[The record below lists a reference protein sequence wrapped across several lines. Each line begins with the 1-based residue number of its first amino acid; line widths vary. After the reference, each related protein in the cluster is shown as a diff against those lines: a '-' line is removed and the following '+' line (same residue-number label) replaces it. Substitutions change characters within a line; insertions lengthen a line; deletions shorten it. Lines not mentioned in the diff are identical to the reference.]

1 MATLLEIYRD
11 PNYVNANAAT
21 KQAIFERYAPND
33 PDYANANP
41 ATQAAIRQRFGLTPV
56 AEAVQAERPAP
67 TQYGGF
73 TGSFGTALKER
84 LSTALPAASL
94 FFDAGSRK
102 TATEELLKAKE
113 EAEAAYKQTEFG
125 EIGEAFKKGEFGTA
139 LGKTVDKFK
148 EVAGSSL
155 GSMAPAM
162 ATSAAVGAGAVGLGV
177 AAAPAALIGT
187 TAYGVLALGSYLAD
201 NIARQKE
208 EQKKVG
214 KEGEDINR
222 LTASAAAAGQT
233 ALDIFGF
240 KFFKPL
246 GQLVGINGKEA
257 AERAAMEIVVSA
269 VQPGAYRRAI
279 ATGTAKGIA
288 FEVPQEVTQT
298 VLERWQAGLP
308 LNPFDD
314 PEAAKEYAEAAGGAL
329 LLGGPMGAY
338 SRASQTYTARKSDEG
353 QALIRG
359 IQEGSV
365 LDRLGQEEEDVGQV
379 VTRPGRRGAEVP
391 SQPPAGEAP
400 AGVGGTEPTGVVLAG
415 QDVGAPAVGKGAQ
428 PPSVTSEPLDI
439 ADFKEYYQGIRGELT
454 RLMGLTAPTEGQID
468 MMQRLSSELN
478 SLVDANAENL
488 TQSSSDPDLVK
499 NLKNPAYNGLKDLE
513 RVERRLGTPRAMP
526 MQGDMFGTPESAFRR
541 ARMAM
546 QLADNDPVKAAQLL
560 EEQRQ
565 RLLADQAAGRFDENW
580 AISTHRNMPAGEAVR
595 NAQTLAEQHVQRTMG
610 TIDAALDVISRQQEQ
625 KGAPRAAPMQ
635 GDLFAQEGEDDR
647 INRLAQE
654 IEAKRQ
660 ARLAEQERQKQEA
673 PPTAMGEA
681 MQAAGIEPTEPA
693 EKPAFPER
701 VGVTP
706 PEEGVKAPDVSTEH
720 VAKTQEGNLLAGFF
734 SLIQPAGSTAEEQ
747 SKHQSSKNT
756 AASEF
761 LEYDVV
767 QPGETTSPGVRQA
780 LNYLASLVGG
790 ATRLQELMGRL
801 EGKTAESQAEIFR
814 AYGLPDLTSR
824 RGMDAFSGR
833 VQEYFKQL
841 RAPEEGGIPISTRE
855 GRMPATGE
863 FKGKAPYAEEVSVI
877 SKVVQVPSGP
887 KDGRPRR
894 PTTAT
899 REKKYNLN
907 VQGLRGAVRAIRQL
921 IGAKGKLSPQQI
933 AARNYLDNR
942 NRETFGQALNDLAF
956 DLAYFELDPRNHGA
970 NSTFYGEGGRYALA
984 FKQWVEQNLDPE
996 TVGILNQMVDDYK
1009 ANYQAE
1015 QLMDAEVSAYQRRL
1029 EEYNEKRFA
1038 KAEKDTGVK
1047 ITRKRR
1053 PVSEVVEETEVS
1065 EREKVPSGRDLTRNL
1080 PRLQMLA
1087 EVHPA
1092 IMRVLER
1099 GDTNGALRLIADA
1112 PGNPYFATLAKR
1124 LLEAN
1129 LTAKTTFVEADAMS
1143 PLSGLEETQQLFDL
1157 ETSVVIEAIRTIVP
1171 ADEQAAYIAAL
1182 RSGNMR
1188 DVLAAI
1194 QRLEPIFAKAN
1205 PAQNEI
1211 FNNYAEL
1218 FESQFAWVGK
1228 YDPNTDQITLR
1239 KGIGQLTNHTFLH
1252 EVLHAATLEKIDNPD
1267 QLTGLQRQ
1275 AYDELVKLYDYAKG
1289 ILSQDAVQ
1297 GMSLYGLKDLH
1308 EFVSEANTNP
1318 EFQAKLRALTYTS
1331 TQPTIW
1337 NAFTRAIAKLFNIKP
1352 GRESNVM
1359 VEAMRATDTL
1369 MAQQAEPSTEV
1380 AAEPGSTEAFREEQG
1395 YYKGLRTE
1403 SREEQRRG
1411 VFERQAQDKTK
1422 QPRAMPAA
1430 RQRRRPI
1437 PGGMPNQKTDVNR
1450 LLTSQNWNDVKR
1462 ELPRLLRS
1470 MSATARPYLL
1480 GGLTLRQLNDL
1491 VAGRIPQISNFIRVT
1506 EEFLSRKNGILKE
1519 AGDISK
1525 RWERLQGRDPEMS
1538 TRIGRVMHMA
1548 TIAEVDPDRATLKQ
1562 RNAQADLMNEWRALS
1577 PEAKQIYRD
1586 VRNFYENRYR
1596 EYKRLMM
1603 RRIVQMRQLGVSE
1616 QTILEIRNEFE
1627 KGALKGPYFPLMR
1640 HGRFFYQ
1647 IGRGNTREYYM
1658 FESQG
1663 QMEAHIEERLR
1674 KNPELRDTVFS
1685 GNQYAEQM
1693 DLHARESNFLKAT
1706 FEAIDDAKMTGLSG
1720 AAADQRKQ
1728 ELKDSM
1734 YQTFLANQP
1743 ERSFRRQFMHRNNI
1757 EGFSQD
1763 ALRNFAT
1770 SSFHMAYQIARF
1782 EHAPELFSQL
1792 DAARTQLK
1800 NRVKETGYDPELSRE
1815 NNLLSDYVAEVDRR
1829 LEAMLNPNDVGT
1841 IPSLLSNIGFIYY
1854 LTSVASAAVNILGGA
1869 IIGVPTLVGQYVRLH
1884 PNASYS
1890 KATMEVLKQ
1899 LKTTAGQI
1907 MSTGVEVDTGAPLPS
1922 GQRGAKQRAK
1932 DVATKLKE
1940 FEMSLPS
1947 LDRSTDMSAVDR
1959 AAYNRFVAEGLID
1972 ITQTYDISGLA
1983 ATPSEQYGG
1992 AAHRAM
1998 SVLTYLFHNAERF
2011 NREMMAMSA
2020 FRIAMEKRAGMAD
2033 RQRAF
2038 SESVAEA
2045 KDATNRAMFDY
2056 SSTNKPRYFQHP
2068 VARVV
2073 LQFKQF
2079 PQQMTFFLT
2088 KNLIDS
2094 IKDQPREVQREA
2106 RARFVGIM
2114 GMTAIFAGTTGLWG
2128 YSVVASIIN
2137 AVINGLS
2144 DSDDEP
2150 FDFDLAYME
2159 WATETFGKNVGT
2171 LLTRGIGNAVGVDIA
2186 SRAKLDDMWFRD
2198 SRENQD
2204 EEEAIRTFLVD
2215 LLGPTI
2221 GLLPT
2226 AAVAVRQWNQGHG
2239 DRALETVMPGFA
2251 KQPLIAYRYS
2261 QEGVRTLKGEVMV
2274 EDVGPFS
2281 LFMQSLGL
2289 RPADVAEIQAYNI
2302 KVKGQEQKIL
2312 KKRQDLLNLYGLA
2325 FMSGDFA
2332 SADEAMTKIDKFNE
2346 RNPSVAIPI
2355 DSILTSIE
2363 QRLEKS
2369 TVTDHGLYVDERLR
2383 GTLDR
2388 YKYAKQ

>member
-1 MATLLEIYRD
+1 MT
-11 PNYVNANAAT
+11 
-21 KQAIFERYAPND
+21 
-33 PDYANANP
+33 
-41 ATQAAIRQRFGLTPV
+41 
-56 AEAVQAERPAP
+56 
-67 TQYGGF
+67 
-73 TGSFGTALKER
+73 
-84 LSTALPAASL
+84 
-94 FFDAGSRK
+94 
-102 TATEELLKAKE
+102 
-113 EAEAAYKQTEFG
+113 
-125 EIGEAFKKGEFGTA
+125 
-139 LGKTVDKFK
+139 
-148 EVAGSSL
+148 
-155 GSMAPAM
+155 
-162 ATSAAVGAGAVGLGV
+162 
-177 AAAPAALIGT
+177 
-187 TAYGVLALGSYLAD
+187 
-201 NIARQKE
+201 
-208 EQKKVG
+208 
-214 KEGEDINR
+214 
-222 LTASAAAAGQT
+222 
-233 ALDIFGF
+233 
-240 KFFKPL
+240 
-246 GQLVGINGKEA
+246 
-257 AERAAMEIVVSA
+257 
-269 VQPGAYRRAI
+269 
-279 ATGTAKGIA
+279 
-288 FEVPQEVTQT
+288 
-298 VLERWQAGLP
+298 
-308 LNPFDD
+308 
-314 PEAAKEYAEAAGGAL
+314 
-329 LLGGPMGAY
+329 
-338 SRASQTYTARKSDEG
+338 
-353 QALIRG
+353 
-359 IQEGSV
+359 
-365 LDRLGQEEEDVGQV
+365 DRLQSLQQAMLN
-379 VTRPGRRGAEVP
+379 VT
-391 SQPPAGEAP
+391 
-400 AGVGGTEPTGVVLAG
+400 
-415 QDVGAPAVGKGAQ
+415 
-428 PPSVTSEPLDI
+428 
-439 ADFKEYYQGIRGELT
+439 DFKEQYQSIRGDLV
-454 RLMGLTAPTEGQID
+454 RLMELTAPTSGQVD
-468 MMQRLSSELN
+468 MMQRLSADLSD
-478 SLVDANAENL
+478 LVDSNAVGIARN
-488 TQSSSDPDLVK
+488 SSDPNLIQ
-499 NLKNPAYNGLKDLE
+499 NLKNPAFD
-513 RVERRLGTPRAMP
+513 GTKELDKLSAKVGVPRAAP
-526 MQGDMFGTPESAFRR
+526 MQSDMFGTSESAFRR
-541 ARMAM
+541 ARMAL
-546 QLADNDPVKAAQLL
+546 QLAGGDPAEATRLL

-565 RLLADQAAGRFDENW
+565 RLLDNQAAGKFDINW
-580 AISTHRNMPAGEAVR
+580 AISTHRGMPAGQAVK
-595 NAQTLAEQHVQRTMG
+595 NAETLAEQHVQRTMG
-610 TIDAALDVISRQQEQ
+610 SIDAALGIVNQQQ

-635 GDLFAQEGEDDR
+635 GNLFAEEGDDAR
-647 INRLAQE
+647 IDQLARD

-660 ARLAEQERQKQEA
+660 ARLATPQA
-673 PPTAMGEA
+673 PATAMGEA
-681 MQAAGIEPTEPA
+681 MQRAGIEPVEPA

-720 VAKTQEGNLLAGFF
+720 VAKTREGNLLAQFF
-734 SLIQPAGSTAEEQ
+734 SLIQSAGSTAEEQ
-747 SKHQSSKNT
+747 EKHQSAKNT

-761 LEYDVV
+761 LEYDFV
-767 QPGETTSPGVRQA
+767 QPGEATSPGVRQA

-790 ATRLQELMGRL
+790 ADRLQDLLTRLD
-801 EGKTAESQAEIFR
+801 GKTAESQSEIFR

-841 RAPEEGGIPISTRE
+841 RAPEEGGAVISTRE

-863 FKGKAPYAEEVSVI
+863 FKGKAPYAEEVTVI
-877 SKVVQVPSGP
+877 SKGVRVPRDTKGN
-887 KDGRPRR
+887 KPRR
-894 PTTAT
+894 PSTVTQ
-899 REKKYNLN
+899 EKKYNLN
-907 VQGLRGAVRAIRQL
+907 VQGLRGAVRLIRQTL
-921 IGAKGKLSPQQI
+921 AAKGKLSPQQI

-942 NRETFGQALNDLAF
+942 NRDSFGQALNDLAF

-984 FKQWVEQNLDPE
+984 FKQWIQQNLDPE
-996 TVGILNQMVDDYK
+996 TVSILDQMVQDYK
-1009 ANYQAE
+1009 DNYQAE
-1015 QLMDAEVSAYQRRL
+1015 QLMDYEVSAYQQRL
-1029 EEYNEKRFA
+1029 EAFTKQRVSET
-1038 KAEKDTGVK
+1038 EKDTGIKV
-1047 ITRKRR
+1047 TRTRR
-1053 PVSEVVEETEVS
+1053 PISEVIEETEVS
-1065 EREKVPSGRDLTRNL
+1065 EREKTLDERNLTRNL

-1092 IMRVLER
+1092 IMRLLER
-1099 GDTNGALRLIADA
+1099 GDTNGALRIIAEA
-1112 PGNPYFATLAKR
+1112 PGNPYFTALAKR

-1129 LTAKTTFVEADAMS
+1129 ITAKTTFITANEMA
-1143 PLSGLEETQQLFDL
+1143 PLSGREETTQLL
-1157 ETSVVIEAIRTIVP
+1157 ELEASVVIEAVRAIVP

-1182 RSGNMR
+1182 RSNNMS

-1194 QRLEPIFAKAN
+1194 QRLEPVFEKAN

-1211 FNNYAEL
+1211 FQNFAEL
-1218 FESQFAWVGK
+1218 FETQFAWIGK
-1228 YDPNTDQITLR
+1228 YDPTTDEITLR
-1239 KGIGQLTNHTFLH
+1239 RGTGQLTNHTFLH
-1252 EVLHAATLEKIDNPD
+1252 EVLHAATLERIDNPE
-1267 QLTGLQRQ
+1267 QLTGIQRQ
-1275 AYDELVKLYDYAKG
+1275 AYDELVKLYDHAKG
-1289 ILSQDAVQ
+1289 ILSQDALQ
-1297 GMSLYGLKDLH
+1297 GTTLYGIKNLH
-1308 EFVSEANTNP
+1308 EFVSEAMTNP
-1318 EFQAKLRALTYTS
+1318 EFQAKLRALVYPS
-1331 TQPTIW
+1331 TQTILW
-1337 NAFTRAIAKLFNIKP
+1337 NAFTRAIAKLFGIKP

-1359 VEAMRATDTL
+1359 VEVMRATDAMIAAPARL
-1369 MAQQAEPSTEV
+1369 GNMAPAEPTSSKAKEQYK
-1380 AAEPGSTEAFREEQG
+1380 EEQSF
-1395 YYKGLRTE
+1395 YETRRTLSEEERLAEEAKRRAELRQKPSE
-1403 SREEQRRG
+1403 
-1411 VFERQAQDKTK
+1411 
-1422 QPRAMPAA
+1422 PRAAGMPAS
-1430 RQRRRPI
+1430 RQRKRPI
-1437 PGGMPNQKTDVNR
+1437 PEGVPNQKTDTR
-1450 LLTSQNWNDVKR
+1450 RFLTSKNWNDVKR

-1470 MSATARPYLL
+1470 MNATARPYLL

-1491 VAGRIPQISNFIRVT
+1491 VANRIPQIGNFIRVT
-1506 EEFLSRKNGILKE
+1506 EAFLARKNGILKE

-1525 RWERLQGRDPEMS
+1525 RWERLQGRNPEMS
-1538 TRIGRVMHMA
+1538 TRIGRVMHRA
-1548 TIAEVDPDRATLKQ
+1548 TIAEVDPDRATAKQ
-1562 RNAQADLMNEWRALS
+1562 RNEQADLMKEWRALS
-1577 PEAKQIYRD
+1577 PEAQQIYRD
-1586 VRNFYENRYR
+1586 VRNFYEGRYR
-1596 EYKRLMM
+1596 EYKRLMN

-1647 IGRGNTREYYM
+1647 IGKGSTREYYM
-1658 FESQG
+1658 FESEG

-1674 KNPELRDTVFS
+1674 RNPELRDTVFS

-1706 FEAIDDAKMTGLSG
+1706 FEAIDGAQMTGLNST
-1720 AAADQRKQ
+1720 AADARKQ

-1800 NRVKETGYDPELSRE
+1800 NRVRDTGYDPELARE

-1829 LEAMLNPNDVGT
+1829 LGEMLNPNDVGT

-1869 IIGVPTLVGQYVRLH
+1869 IIGVPTLVGQYVRLN
-1884 PNASYS
+1884 PNASYAN
-1890 KATMEVLKQ
+1890 ATLQVLKQ

-1907 MSTGVEVDTGAPLPS
+1907 MATGVEVETGAPLPS
-1922 GQRGAKQRAK
+1922 GRRGVKQKAK

-1947 LDRSTDMSAVDR
+1947 LDRSTEMSAVDR
-1959 AAYNRFVAEGLID
+1959 AAYDRFVAEGLID

-1992 AAHRAM
+1992 VAHRAM

-2011 NREMMAMSA
+2011 NREMTAMSA

-2038 SESVAEA
+2038 AESIADA
-2045 KDATNRAMFDY
+2045 KDVTNRSMFDY

-2094 IKDQPREVQREA
+2094 VKGQSPEVQREA

-2128 YSVVASIIN
+2128 YSVLSSIIN

-2144 DSDDEP
+2144 DTDDEP

-2159 WATETFGKNVGT
+2159 WATNTFGKNVGT

-2226 AAVAVRQWNQGHG
+2226 AAVAARQWNQGHG
-2239 DRALETVMPGFA
+2239 DRALETIMPGFI

-2261 QEGVRTLKGEVMV
+2261 QEGVRTIKGEVMV

-2289 RPADVAEIQAYNI
+2289 RPADVAELQTYNI
-2302 KVKGQEQKIL
+2302 KIKGQEQKIL

-2325 FMSGDFA
+2325 FMSGDFDTTDTA
-2332 SADEAMTKIDKFNE
+2332 LDKIDEFNE
-2346 RNPSVAIPI
+2346 RNPSVAIPV
-2355 DSILTSIE
+2355 DSILRSIE

-2369 TVTDHGLYVDERLR
+2369 SVTDHGLYVDERLR

-2388 YKYAKQ
+2388 YKYTK